1 VGLALKI
8 KTSRS
13 ATVLSMGD
21 RHLVEINCKDER
33 QIELATVVSNGGL
46 WY

>member
-1 VGLALKI
+1 MGLALKI
-8 KTSRS
+8 ETPRS
-13 ATVLSMGD
+13 SIVLSMSNP
-21 RHLVEINCKDER
+21 HLMEIDCKDNR